1 MIHQRQS
8 KAYLG
13 TLQVSCKHL
22 ANYMVKND
30 KYANSNTNHLG
41 KNVSSSDRSCP
52 SCMLCHYT
60 KLQETCGNK
69 AYNWL
74 GLRVVFLK

>member
-22 ANYMVKND
+22 ANHMEKND
-30 KYANSNTNHLG
+30 DKYENSNTNHLG
-41 KNVSSSDRSCP
+41 KNVSSNLTGVVPRVCSATI
-52 SCMLCHYT
+52 LNFK
-60 KLQETCGNK
+60 KLVRTRHITG
-69 AYNWL
+69 
-74 GLRVVFLK
+74 